1 MKRQKI
7 LWLVS
12 WYPNRFDKFDGDF
25 IQRHARAAAICND
38 IHVIFVKDAGIIQ
51 AVEEEWNYAT
61 GLTEQIV
68 FIKKTNTLFKQ
79 FKWLSQ
85 YKQAIN
91 NYIKKNGL
99 PAMVHVH
106 IPWKA
111 GVLALW
117 LKRKYK
123 IPFIVTEHWGIYNDA
138 LKENFSSKSLFHKK
152 IVKQVFK
159 EARLFTSVSN
169 FLAKGIERKVVEQHY
184 KIIPNV
190 VDTTVFNFNEKKH
203 LKFTFIHVSNMVPLK
218 NVEGILNA
226 FRSFITATDA
236 EVQLIM
242 VGNKNNFYKDQ
253 AHEWGLL
260 NKSIFFKGE
269 VPYNEVSREM
279 QSSHCFVLNSQI
291 ENAPCVI
298 SEALCCGLPIIATNV
313 GGIPEM
319 IDENR
324 GFLIDLVN
332 EENLAIAMLKMIN
345 EHTYFNQKKISEDA
359 HEKYSYSV
367 IANKFDELYREILNV
382 DENYTSTYP

>member
-25 IQRHARAAAICND
+25 IQRHARAAAINND

-51 AVEEEWNYAT
+51 SVEEEWNYAT

-68 FIKKTNTLFKQ
+68 YIKKTNVLFKQ
-79 FKWLSQ
+79 LKWLAQ
-85 YKQAIN
+85 YKKAIN

-111 GVLALW
+111 GILALW
-117 LKRKYK
+117 LKRKHK
-123 IPFIVTEHWGIYNDA
+123 IPFLVTEHWGIYNDV
-138 LKENFSSKSLFHKK
+138 LKENFSSKSLFHKT

-190 VDTTVFNFNEKKH
+190 VDTTLFNFCEKKH
-203 LKFTFIHVSNMVPLK
+203 SKFTFIHVSNMVPLK
-218 NVEGILNA
+218 NASGILNA
-226 FRSFITATDA
+226 FRSLITITDA
-236 EVQLIM
+236 DVQLIM
-242 VGNKNNFYKDQ
+242 IGNRNNVYKDR

-260 NKSIFFKGE
+260 NKSIFFRGE
-269 VPYNEVSREM
+269 ILYTEVAKQM
-279 QSSHCFVLNSQI
+279 QSSHCLVLNSHI

-298 SEALCCGLPIIATNV
+298 SEALCCGLPVISTNV
-313 GGIPEM
+313 GGISEM
-319 IDENR
+319 IDNSN
-324 GFLIDLVN
+324 GFLIDAGSK
-332 EENLAIAMLKMIN
+332 ENLAITMLKMIN

-359 HEKYSYSV
+359 HKKYSYSV
-367 IANKFDELYREILNV
+367 IANKFDELYREI
-382 DENYTSTYP
+382 